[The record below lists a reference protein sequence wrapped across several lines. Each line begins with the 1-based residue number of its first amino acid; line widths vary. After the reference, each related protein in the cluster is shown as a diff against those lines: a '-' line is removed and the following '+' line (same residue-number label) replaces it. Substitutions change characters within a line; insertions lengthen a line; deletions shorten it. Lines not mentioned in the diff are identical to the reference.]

1 VHNRPHPSRE
11 EMRKVKSSRLVPCL
25 HSSLLEV
32 LGNGWMP
39 GDHDDEDDDDDD
51 DDEMELD

>member
-1 VHNRPHPSRE
+1 MHNRPHPSRE
-11 EMRKVKSSRLVPCL
+11 KMRKVKSSRLVPCL

-39 GDHDDEDDDDDD
+39 GHHDDEDEDDDD